1 MLRLYDLAEIE
12 SGTPQFRIKESLCK
26 TAQTY
31 SFYGQTNLEGDLTG
45 ISTPTEAGKQIRTE
59 DNVATLHAGDLVF
72 SLISGKAAIVGTEHS
87 GYLLT
92 QNYIRLDP
100 SESVNAKYLA
110 YLLNE
115 DADIRRQLT
124 LGQQGSSVMKFTV
137 KQLSELEFSTLPSLE
152 KQTLIGNLYFN
163 GLKLESLKKQR
174 ASLETLLLK
183 EMIKKAVHS

>member
-1 MLRLYDLAEIE
+1 MRLHALVEIE
-12 SGTPQFRIKESLCK
+12 SGTPQFRIKESLSK

-31 SFYGQTNLEGDLTG
+31 SFYGQTNLEGDLAG
-45 ISTPTEAGKQIRTE
+45 ISTPAEAGKQVRTE
-59 DNVATLHAGDLVF
+59 DNVTTLHAGDLVF
-72 SLISGKAAIVGTEHS
+72 SLISGKAAIVNAEHS

-92 QNYIRLDP
+92 QNYIRLNP
-100 SESVNAKYLA
+100 SEMVDAKYLA

-115 DADIRRQLT
+115 DADIKRQLT

-152 KQTLIGNLYFN
+152 KQALIGNLYFN

-183 EMIKKAVHS
+183 EMIKKAVQL